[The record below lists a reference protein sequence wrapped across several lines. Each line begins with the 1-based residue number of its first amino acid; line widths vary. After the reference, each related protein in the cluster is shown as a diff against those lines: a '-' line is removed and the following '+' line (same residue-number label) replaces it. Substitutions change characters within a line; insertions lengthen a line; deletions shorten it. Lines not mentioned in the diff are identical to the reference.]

1 MQSRP
6 LTIDVI
12 PASDFVTTDGV
23 MKGETISFADEL
35 VLDDVYQ
42 IRPKTQHRLLS
53 LVPDQDAWRLDDIS
67 GHRLHLDCCLTFMD
81 ASGGTHEAIILVAE
95 DNGTAAD
102 IFVLPLGDLGPHTD
116 YRLVGIARHTA
127 TRRFAEAATG
137 SFAKGT
143 RISLP
148 DGRMCPIEDLRQGD
162 RVLTRDAGAQPLR
175 QILRSTLRATGS
187 FAPVVIAKGVLNNE
201 GPLVLRPDH
210 RLFIYQRDDRIDA
223 GRSEVMIK
231 ALHLV
236 DNKKIT
242 RRTGGFVDY
251 YQLVFDDHHIIYA
264 EGIAAESHL
273 IDPRTSAISAQD
285 GPAAQHDLK
294 KYHDYEVKDNLIDL
308 EKAAALLRMASGG

>member
-12 PASDFVTTDGV
+12 PASGFVTTDGV

-53 LVPDQDAWRLDDIS
+53 LVPDQDAWRLNDIS
-67 GHRLHLDCCLTFMD
+67 GHRLQLDCCLTFMD
-81 ASGGTHEAIILVAE
+81 ASGRTHEAIILVAE

-148 DGRMCPIEDLRQGD
+148 DGRMCPIEDLRQD
-162 RVLTRDAGAQPLR
+162 DKVLTRDAGAQPLR
-175 QILRSTLRATGS
+175 KILRSTLRATGS

-210 RLFIYQRDDRIDA
+210 RRL
-223 GRSEVMIK
+223 S
-231 ALHLV
+231 
-236 DNKKIT
+236 
-242 RRTGGFVDY
+242 
-251 YQLVFDDHHIIYA
+251 
-264 EGIAAESHL
+264 
-273 IDPRTSAISAQD
+273 ISAMTGSTRA
-285 GPAAQHDLK
+285 GPK
-294 KYHDYEVKDNLIDL
+294 
-308 EKAAALLRMASGG
+308 